1 MGRGDPGRGAWLR
14 RGWRLLAALLACA
27 PLWASPLEVAR
38 LPIPADPGPVLSGQL
53 DSRFQTRANAVI
65 REGSHQPRWWR
76 IRTSAG
82 LDARAEPLLLLDA
95 PYMTRVEAWAPGA
108 VVPTRHAIY
117 GDDVDLR
124 YSPRALAIPLP
135 RGLVPGEAV
144 YLRVDSPGA
153 VPMAVSM
160 HSRDE
165 VHRADLDYVAW
176 RTMILS
182 AMVVLAL
189 LALAFWAGVGERS
202 FAFLALTLVCAAL
215 YIAAMGGEVRAIPWL
230 DALFGR
236 DPRATRVV
244 GCLGVMASNVFMRM
258 FLDLRRQAPR
268 LDRILHWLTLAM
280 GGAALLNLAMD
291 RRELAM
297 LGNLLLVLSA
307 LAVFAA
313 GAVTSIRGHRAARFL
328 LLSWLPLIVMCILKA
343 LQLMGF
349 IDGASWLTHALA
361 ASFALAGMLLTIGLS
376 DKLLQLRRDRD
387 HASHQASTDPLTGA
401 MSRGAIERR
410 LKEEVAIAHA
420 TGRPLC
426 VAFVDID
433 HFKTINDSH
442 GHHVGD
448 ACLSYISQRV
458 RNRLLAQD
466 VIGRYGGDELLVLM
480 QDTALADGATRCEQM
495 RSAVNCRPLSIDGLL
510 VEGSLSVG
518 LAQLRAG
525 ETAQQLLARADA
537 ALYAS
542 KAAGRDRVSSELSL
556 HPDAQAGA

>member
-1 MGRGDPGRGAWLR
+1 MGKGDPKGATRW
-14 RGWRLLAALLACA
+14 RGWLLLAALTACA
-27 PLWASPLEVAR
+27 SLRAGALEVAR
-38 LPIPADPGPVLSGQL
+38 LPTPAEPAQVLSGQL
-53 DSRFQTRANAVI
+53 DGQFQVRPVAVI
-65 REGSHQPRWWR
+65 QEVSHQPRWWR
-76 IRTSAG
+76 VRTSG
-82 LDARAEPLLLLDA
+82 RVDIQSEPLLLLDG
-95 PYMTRVEAWAPGA
+95 PYMTRVEAWTPGA
-108 VVPTRHAIY
+108 ATPTRHAIY
-117 GDDVDLR
+117 GDDMDLR
-124 YSPRALAIPLP
+124 YSSRALAIPLP
-135 RGLVPGEAV
+135 QGLPAGASV
-144 YLRVDSPGA
+144 YLRVSAPGA
-153 VPMAVSM
+153 VPMAVSVQG
-160 HSRDE
+160 RDE
-165 VHRADLDYVAW
+165 VHRADLIYVAW

-202 FAFLALTLVCAAL
+202 FAFLALTLTCAAL
-215 YIAAMGGEVRAIPWL
+215 YIAAMGGEMRGIPWL
-230 DALFGR
+230 DALFGQ

-268 LDRILHWLTLAM
+268 IDRILHWLTLAM
-280 GGAALLNLAMD
+280 GATALLNLAMD
-291 RRELAM
+291 RGEFAM

-313 GAVTSIRGHRAARFL
+313 GAATSLKGHRAARFL

-349 IDGASWLTHALA
+349 IAGASWLTHALA
-361 ASFALAGMLLTIGLS
+361 ASFALAGLLLTIGLS

-387 HASHQASTDPLTGA
+387 HASRQASTDPLTGVL
-401 MSRGAIERR
+401 SRGAIERR
-410 LKEEVAIAHA
+410 LKEEIAIVQA

-433 HFKTINDSH
+433 HFKGINDTH

-448 ACLSYISQRV
+448 ACLSYIGQRV
-458 RNRLLAQD
+458 RNRLRTQD
-466 VIGRYGGDELLVLM
+466 LLGRYGGDEFLVLM
-480 QDTALADGATRCEQM
+480 PDTALADGAARSEQM
-495 RSAVNCRPLSIDGLL
+495 LAAVNCRPLSIDGLL
-510 VEGSLSVG
+510 VAGSLSIG

-542 KAAGRDRVSSELSL
+542 KAAGRDRVSSELS
-556 HPDAQAGA
+556 PQANAQARA